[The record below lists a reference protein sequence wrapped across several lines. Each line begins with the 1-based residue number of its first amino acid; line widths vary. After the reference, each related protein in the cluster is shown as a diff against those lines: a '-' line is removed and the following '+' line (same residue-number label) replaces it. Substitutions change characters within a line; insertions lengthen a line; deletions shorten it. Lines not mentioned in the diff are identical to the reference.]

1 MSEEKENSK
10 VTVENIVDGAI
21 IAGFKTGMNQFMEN
35 MEDALRRDMTITE
48 AGGAEAMLQTML
60 ESTQTDKVKED
71 LTQEVNDLSQKLAA
85 VL

>member
-1 MSEEKENSK
+1 MSEDKK

-21 IAGFKTGMNQFMEN
+21 IDGFKSGINGFMEN

-48 AGGAEAMLQTML
+48 AGGAEAVLQTML
-60 ESTQTDKVKED
+60 ESTQTTKVKED
-71 LTQEVNDLSQKLAA
+71 LAQEVTDLSQKLAS

>member
-1 MSEEKENSK
+1 MSEEKSK

-21 IAGFKTGMNQFMEN
+21 IDGFKSGINGFMEN

-48 AGGAEAMLQTML
+48 AGGAEVMLQTML
-60 ESTQTDKVKED
+60 ESTQTEKVKED
-71 LTQEVNDLSQKLAA
+71 ITQEVNDLSQKLAS